1 MIDIKNF
8 MNQRQKR
15 LWNIM
20 DWMNPVDGL
29 LTGVRFR
36 GQAAAGRK
44 LRSFHT

>member
-1 MIDIKNF
+1 MQEKEF
-8 MNQRQKR
+8 KR
-15 LWNIM
+15 HVMNIM